1 MMERRPSASKRQA
14 HSSPDPRGNG
24 SGRLES
30 LNNGVRSK
38 HTKPGPYVCQSTLPL
53 LRPSYPHWDIDY
65 DYGDLFDH
73 DYEDDRYKGGEML
86 FVAGVALLCF
96 GVIFVVIGG
105 ICVSCACCS
114 REAAHRHE
122 EYPAE
127 PLQQPT
133 QPPYKPQPQY
143 PSQPQ
148 YPPQPQ
154 YQPQPQ
160 FPTQRQNPPAVAA
173 PLPYSQQPPS
183 YEQVVNTQQH
193 AAYPTAPS
201 APAADEIKKTV
212 YE

>member
-1 MMERRPSASKRQA
+1 MVDAKTA
-14 HSSPDPRGNG
+14 I
-24 SGRLES
+24 
-30 LNNGVRSK
+30 
-38 HTKPGPYVCQSTLPL
+38 CA
-53 LRPSYPHWDIDY
+53 
-65 DYGDLFDH
+65 
-73 DYEDDRYKGGEML
+73 L

-96 GVIFVVIGG
+96 GVLFVVIGG

-114 REAAHRHE
+114 REVAHRHE

-148 YPPQPQ
+148 HPPQPQ

-160 FPTQRQNPPAVAA
+160 FPTQPQNPPAVAA
-173 PLPYSQQPPS
+173 PLPYPQQPPS

-193 AAYPTAPS
+193 PAYPTAPS
-201 APAADEIKKTV
+201 APASDEIKKTA